1 MYIYNKAKFNW
12 PVVCNIH
19 CRITLLSFLYVQ
31 CLQCSDEEEC
41 RQPEAPIRS
50 TARKEAGKR
59 VPVSLPETP
68 SSHHTSY
75 RSMRTSVS
83 KRDSRGESPLV
94 SSPLTASE
102 QGGMN
107 VSPLL
112 TSAAAGALAKRKV
125 ARAEDLSRLT
135 IKPSEL
141 DIMVSPPTPGQS
153 TCNYEHACNIALCCV
168 CVYMYM
174 LRIC

>member
-1 MYIYNKAKFNW
+1 MHVYTSNHLDSNMSTC
-12 PVVCNIH
+12 P
-19 CRITLLSFLYVQ
+19 L
-31 CLQCSDEEEC
+31 LQCSDEEEP
-41 RQPEAPIRS
+41 RPEAPIKNK
-50 TARKEAGKR
+50 AIKEAEKR
-59 VPVSLPETP
+59 MPINAQPETP
-68 SSHHTSY
+68 SPSHPTSY

-135 IKPSEL
+135 IKSSEL
-141 DIMVSPPTPGQS
+141 DIMVSPPTPGKS
-153 TCNYEHACNIALCCV
+153 VFLVDSGTHI
-168 CVYMYM
+168 
-174 LRIC
+174 

>member
-1 MYIYNKAKFNW
+1 MYIVTIVILV
-12 PVVCNIH
+12 P
-19 CRITLLSFLYVQ
+19 L
-31 CLQCSDEEEC
+31 LQCSDEEEHP
-41 RQPEAPIRS
+41 PEAPIKS
-50 TARKEAGKR
+50 KAIKETEKR
-59 VPVSLPETP
+59 MPISVHPETP
-68 SSHHTSY
+68 PYSSSTPHSTSY

-125 ARAEDLSRLT
+125 ARAEDLSKLT

-153 TCNYEHACNIALCCV
+153 MCLLLCIQVYGCTSKTSVIASTCIS
-168 CVYMYM
+168 
-174 LRIC
+174 

>member
-1 MYIYNKAKFNW
+1 M
-12 PVVCNIH
+12 
-19 CRITLLSFLYVQ
+19 
-31 CLQCSDEEEC
+31 
-41 RQPEAPIRS
+41 PIS
-50 TARKEAGKR
+50 
-59 VPVSLPETP
+59 VHPETP
-68 SSHHTSY
+68 SSSHSTSY

-125 ARAEDLSRLT
+125 ARAEDLSKLT

-141 DIMVSPPTPGQS
+141 DIMVSPPTPGKS
-153 TCNYEHACNIALCCV
+153 MCLSNIHVTCMRQLTVVVYPSPRLCADSSKFDMLSQQNMPYPPHVLV
-168 CVYMYM
+168 CIILLMQCTVHVPPLPHTPLAYNF
-174 LRIC
+174 